1 MTDHLHVDGP
11 AGLPRNYLRPCL
23 LLLLAEGSAHGYDL
37 LEQLPALGHTR
48 ADPGGMYRS
57 LRAMEQEGLVTST
70 WEDSPAGPA
79 RRTYE
84 LTTEGLDW
92 LHAWAGSLRL
102 VHASLGTFLGRYVAA
117 AEGPSGTDSPV
128 TELGAEQRAR

>member
-1 MTDHLHVDGP
+1 MTSERSFDGP

-37 LEQLPALGHTR
+37 LEQLPALGHAS

-57 LRAMEQEGLVTST
+57 LRAMEQEGLVTSL

-84 LTTEGLDW
+84 LTDEGREW

-102 VHASLGTFLGRYVAA
+102 VHGSLGSFLDRYVTAVEEPA
-117 AEGPSGTDSPV
+117 VAHGPHRRTS
-128 TELGAEQRAR
+128 